1 MPATQSA
8 PRNINDLFEV
18 GKNAKENA
26 YIQRL
31 IHDED
36 LRDNAI
42 AALQSARS
50 AFDRANNKNWDK
62 NKLAGDKKLRKDLQS
77 AVLGLKATREDLL
90 EGPTKKRHPLRKL
103 VMIAI
108 IGGAIALVA
117 SPDIRKKV
125 LDALFGAEEEFEYKS
140 ATTSTNGAS

>member
-8 PRNINDLFEV
+8 PRNINDLFEA

-31 IHDED
+31 IQDED
-36 LRDNAI
+36 LRNNAI

-50 AFDRANNKNWDK
+50 AFDRANDKNWDK
-62 NKLAGDKKLRKDLQS
+62 NKLARDKKLRKDLQS
-77 AVLGLKATREDLL
+77 AALGLKSTRDELL
-90 EGPTKKRHPLRKL
+90 EGPKKKRHPIRKL
-103 VMIAI
+103 LVIAI
-108 IGGAIALVA
+108 IGGTIALVA

-140 ATTSTNGAS
+140 STTSTNGAS

>member
-8 PRNINDLFEV
+8 PRNINDLFDA
-18 GKNAKENA
+18 GKNVKDNE

-36 LRDNAI
+36 LRNNAI

-50 AFDRANNKNWDK
+50 AFDRASNKNWDK
-62 NKLAGDKKLRKDLQS
+62 NKLASDKKLRKDLES
-77 AVLGLKATREDLL
+77 AVVGLKATREDLL
-90 EGPTKKRHPLRKL
+90 EGPAKKRHPVRKL
-103 VMIAI
+103 LLVAI

>member
-8 PRNINDLFEV
+8 PRSLNDLFET
-18 GKNAKENA
+18 GKNVKENE
-26 YIQRL
+26 YVQRL
-31 IHDED
+31 IQDEE
-36 LRDNAI
+36 LRNNAL

-50 AFDRANNKNWDK
+50 AFDRASSKSWDK

-90 EGPTKKRHPLRKL
+90 EGPKKKRHPLRKL
-103 VMIAI
+103 VAIAI
-108 IGGAIALVA
+108 IGFAVALVA
-117 SPDIRKKV
+117 SPDVRKTV

-140 ATTSTNGAS
+140 ATTSSNGTS